1 MNDNKTVGAI
11 LLSSTHPYVTKH
23 TDLFSIFISLGM
35 MVLGIASIGF
45 SLTMDN
51 ISSTVSMLLL
61 TIGSICLLVSLFRL
75 FWRSQ
80 KHVYTQ
86 TGSPLVEGSCYWDSC
101 DLQNLLKMLED
112 SDFRLNRG
120 AVTRL
125 SGNVRLDYILSKDH
139 KFAAVQLFQF
149 VPYVYE
155 PVTQIYYYTNEV
167 AADFARHLIKSKL

>member
-1 MNDNKTVGAI
+1 MDENNTVGTI
-11 LLSSTHPYVTKH
+11 LLSSTHPYVAKH
-23 TDLFSIFISLGM
+23 TDLFSIIVSLGIM
-35 MVLGIASIGF
+35 ISGIVSIGF
-45 SLTMDN
+45 ALDMDN
-51 ISSTVSMLLL
+51 VSSTVSMLLL
-61 TIGSICLLVSLFRL
+61 TVGSICLLVSLYRL

-101 DLQNLLKMLED
+101 DMQNLLKMLEH
-112 SDFRLNRG
+112 SDFKLTRG
-120 AVTRL
+120 IVSRL

-155 PVTQIYYYTNEV
+155 PVTRIYYYTNEI
-167 AADFARHLIKSKL
+167 AADFARHLVKNKL

>member
-1 MNDNKTVGAI
+1 M
-11 LLSSTHPYVTKH
+11 
-23 TDLFSIFISLGM
+23 
-35 MVLGIASIGF
+35 
-45 SLTMDN
+45 
-51 ISSTVSMLLL
+51 
-61 TIGSICLLVSLFRL
+61 
-75 FWRSQ
+75 
-80 KHVYTQ
+80 
-86 TGSPLVEGSCYWDSC
+86 
-101 DLQNLLKMLED
+101 KMLED